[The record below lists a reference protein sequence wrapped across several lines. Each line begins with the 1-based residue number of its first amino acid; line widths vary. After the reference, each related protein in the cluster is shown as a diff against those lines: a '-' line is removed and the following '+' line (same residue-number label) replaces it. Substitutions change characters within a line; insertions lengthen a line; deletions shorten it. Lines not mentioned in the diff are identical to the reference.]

1 MTSSS
6 TERIAVLWANA
17 SLLTDGADLDPA
29 SLSPLEGEPVAA
41 PGSEAKYAKR
51 QSKERSVDTRR
62 PAPNYSYIGD
72 RQAAPAF
79 ISYNSR
85 NLSDEQ
91 ELTRARPTHKYA
103 TAIPARLLRVS

>member
-6 TERIAVLWANA
+6 TERIVVLWANG
-17 SLLTDGADLDPA
+17 SLLTDRADLDPA
-29 SLSPLEGEPVAA
+29 LISPLEGEPVTA

-51 QSKERSVDTRR
+51 RSKGRSVDTRR

-79 ISYNSR
+79 ISHNNR
-85 NLSDEQ
+85 NISDEQ

-103 TAIPARLLRVS
+103 TAIPARSLRAS